1 VIEKPKIYYGTAG
14 ILAVLVFASNF
25 LNTDLFKAGFQNF
38 SVWFVLS
45 MFSFA
50 CGWLINKTLGYN
62 HGGKIVFA
70 VIVASSFV
78 SVIMISLF
86 NEFFGFS
93 YLLVESMIL
102 YILRNITL
110 GAMAFF
116 GMALSEVIILQK
128 EAAGKSK
135 NDNTQKTVETS
146 QREVQLIIDEAKLK
160 AEKIVYE
167 AQQCADDLIERKS
180 QIERRLKEFIAVER
194 EIIKNYES
202 EEE

>member
-14 ILAVLVFASNF
+14 ILAVLVLTSNF

-70 VIVASSFV
+70 VVVASSFV
-78 SVIMISLF
+78 SVLMISF
-86 NEFFGFS
+86 WNDFFGFN
-93 YLLVESMIL
+93 YLFIENMIL

-128 EAAGKSK
+128 EIAKKPK
-135 NDNTQKTVETS
+135 NNDSQKISETG
-146 QREVQLIIDEAKLK
+146 QREVQLIIDEAKFK
-160 AEKIVYE
+160 AEKMIYE
-167 AQQCADDLIERKS
+167 AQQRVDELIERKS
-180 QIERRLKEFIAVER
+180 QIERRLKEFISAER
-194 EIIKNYES
+194 ELIKNYEA

>member
-1 VIEKPKIYYGTAG
+1 MIEKPKIYYGTAG

-70 VIVASSFV
+70 VIVATSFI

-160 AEKIVYE
+160 AEKIVFE
-167 AQQCADDLIERKS
+167 AQQRADELIERKS

-202 EEE
+202 EED

>member
-135 NDNTQKTVETS
+135 NDNTQKTAETS

-167 AQQCADDLIERKS
+167 AQQRADDLIERKS

>member
-1 VIEKPKIYYGTAG
+1 VIERPKMYYSTAG
-14 ILAVLVFASNF
+14 ILALLILASNF

-70 VIVASSFV
+70 VVVASSLV
-78 SVIMISLF
+78 SIVMISYF
-86 NEFFGFS
+86 NDFFGFS

-128 EAAGKSK
+128 EVARKPK
-135 NDNTQKTVETS
+135 ENDSQKIAETG

-160 AEKIVYE
+160 ADKMIYE
-167 AQQCADDLIERKS
+167 AQQRVDDLIERKS
-180 QIERRLKEFIAVER
+180 QIERRLKEFIAAER
-194 EIIKNYES
+194 ELIQNYEA

>member
-1 VIEKPKIYYGTAG
+1 VIEKPKMYYSTAG
-14 ILAVLVFASNF
+14 ILALLILASSF

-70 VIVASSFV
+70 VVVASSIV
-78 SVIMISLF
+78 SIVMISYF
-86 NEFFGFS
+86 NDFFGFS

-128 EAAGKSK
+128 EIARKPK
-135 NDNTQKTVETS
+135 ENDSQKIAETG
-146 QREVQLIIDEAKLK
+146 QREVQLVIDEAKFK
-160 AEKIVYE
+160 ADKMIYE
-167 AQQCADDLIERKS
+167 AQQRIDDLIERKS
-180 QIERRLKEFIAVER
+180 QIERRLKEFIATER
-194 EIIKNYES
+194 ELIKNYEA

>member
-70 VIVASSFV
+70 VIIASSFV
-78 SVIMISLF
+78 SIIMISLF

-128 EAAGKSK
+128 EAAGKPK
-135 NDNTQKTVETS
+135 NDDSKKIAETG
-146 QREVQLIIDEAKLK
+146 QREVQLLIDEAKLK
-160 AEKIVYE
+160 AEKMVYE
-167 AQQCADDLIERKS
+167 AQQSVDDLVERKS
-180 QIERRLKEFIAVER
+180 QIERRLKEFIATER
-194 EIIKNYES
+194 EIIKNYEA

>member
-1 VIEKPKIYYGTAG
+1 VIEKPKMYYSTAG
-14 ILAVLVFASNF
+14 ILALLILASSF

-70 VIVASSFV
+70 VVVASSLV
-78 SVIMISLF
+78 SIVMISYF
-86 NEFFGFS
+86 NVFFGFS

-128 EAAGKSK
+128 EVARKPK
-135 NDNTQKTVETS
+135 ENDFQKIAETG

-160 AEKIVYE
+160 ADKMIYE
-167 AQQCADDLIERKS
+167 AQQRVDDLIERKS
-180 QIERRLKEFIAVER
+180 QIERRLKEFVATER
-194 EIIKNYES
+194 ELIKNYEA

>member
-1 VIEKPKIYYGTAG
+1 MIEKPKIYYGTAG
-14 ILAVLVFASNF
+14 ILAVLVLTSNF

-70 VIVASSFV
+70 VVVASSFV
-78 SVIMISLF
+78 SVLMISF
-86 NEFFGFS
+86 WNDFFGFN
-93 YLLVESMIL
+93 YLFIENMIL

-128 EAAGKSK
+128 EIAKKPK
-135 NDNTQKTVETS
+135 NNDSQKISETG
-146 QREVQLIIDEAKLK
+146 QREVQLIIDEAKFK
-160 AEKIVYE
+160 AEKMIYE
-167 AQQCADDLIERKS
+167 AQQRVDELIERKS
-180 QIERRLKEFIAVER
+180 QIERRLKEFISAER
-194 EIIKNYES
+194 ELIKNYEA

>member
-1 VIEKPKIYYGTAG
+1 MIDKPKIYYGTAG

-167 AQQCADDLIERKS
+167 AQQRADDLIERKS

-194 EIIKNYES
+194 ELIKNYES

>member
-1 VIEKPKIYYGTAG
+1 
-14 ILAVLVFASNF
+14 
-25 LNTDLFKAGFQNF
+25 
-38 SVWFVLS
+38 
-45 MFSFA
+45 
-50 CGWLINKTLGYN
+50 
-62 HGGKIVFA
+62 
-70 VIVASSFV
+70 
-78 SVIMISLF
+78 MISLF

-167 AQQCADDLIERKS
+167 AQQRADDLIERKS

>member
-1 VIEKPKIYYGTAG
+1 MIEKPKIYYGTAG

-167 AQQCADDLIERKS
+167 AQQRADDLIERKS

>member
-1 VIEKPKIYYGTAG
+1 
-14 ILAVLVFASNF
+14 
-25 LNTDLFKAGFQNF
+25 
-38 SVWFVLS
+38 

-167 AQQCADDLIERKS
+167 AQQRADDLIERKS

>member
-1 VIEKPKIYYGTAG
+1 VIDKPKIYYGTAG

-128 EAAGKSK
+128 DAAGKSK

-167 AQQCADDLIERKS
+167 AQQRADDLIERKS

>member
-1 VIEKPKIYYGTAG
+1 MIEKPKIYYGTAG

-45 MFSFA
+45 LFSFA

-135 NDNTQKTVETS
+135 NDTTQKTVETS

-167 AQQCADDLIERKS
+167 AQQRADDLIERKS

>member
-1 VIEKPKIYYGTAG
+1 
-14 ILAVLVFASNF
+14 
-25 LNTDLFKAGFQNF
+25 
-38 SVWFVLS
+38 

>member
-1 VIEKPKIYYGTAG
+1 MIEKPKMYYSTAG
-14 ILAVLVFASNF
+14 ILALLILASSF

-45 MFSFA
+45 LFSFA

-70 VIVASSFV
+70 VVVASSIV
-78 SVIMISLF
+78 SIVMISYF
-86 NEFFGFS
+86 NDFFGFS

-128 EAAGKSK
+128 EVARKPK
-135 NDNTQKTVETS
+135 ENDSQKIADTG
-146 QREVQLIIDEAKLK
+146 QREVQIIIDEAKLK
-160 AEKIVYE
+160 ADKMVYE
-167 AQQCADDLIERKS
+167 AQQRVDDLIERKS
-180 QIERRLKEFIAVER
+180 QIERRLKEFISTER
-194 EIIKNYES
+194 ELIKNYES